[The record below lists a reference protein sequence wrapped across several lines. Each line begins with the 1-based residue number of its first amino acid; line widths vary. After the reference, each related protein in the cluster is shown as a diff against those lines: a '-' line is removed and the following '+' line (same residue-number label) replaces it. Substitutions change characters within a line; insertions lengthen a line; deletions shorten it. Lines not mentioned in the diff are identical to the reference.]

1 MGAVYNYCIMR
12 WWLILSI
19 LGYATKA
26 VPTIVDKALL
36 HTKAVRHP
44 GTYAVAVSLIGGLVL
59 LLAPFALTWPTWH
72 IVVFALG
79 SGVLFTAA
87 TYFFFS
93 ALQYA
98 DASRVTPFI
107 GAAISLTTAILA
119 YLSLHERLSVRQ
131 LVAFG
136 FLVVGS
142 VLVARGGAHGAGLR
156 GRAVRQA
163 LLAAVL
169 FASSL
174 VLGKAAF
181 DRMPDAFLSAI
192 IWMRI
197 GSLGAGLA
205 MLGFA
210 PQLWRELR
218 GTATGAVPKQARW
231 AFLAGQASGAISGL
245 LIYGAIALGTPT
257 LVNAMQGLE
266 YLFVLIFSLF
276 LMRFYPKLT
285 GERLTLGA
293 LPGLLVAVAFIGTGL
308 VLLSL

>member
-1 MGAVYNYCIMR
+1 MR

-36 HTKAVRHP
+36 HTKSVRHP
-44 GTYAVAVSLIGGLVL
+44 GTYAVAVSAIGGLVL

-72 IVVFALG
+72 VAVYALA
-79 SGVLFTAA
+79 SGVTFTAA

-98 DASRVTPFI
+98 DASRITPFI
-107 GAAISLTTAILA
+107 GAGISLTTAALA
-119 YLSLHERLSVRQ
+119 YVTLGERLSLHQVAAFGL
-131 LVAFG
+131 LVA
-136 FLVVGS
+136 GS
-142 VLVARGGAHGAGLR
+142 VLVARGGAHGRGLTP
-156 GRAVRQA
+156 RAVRQA
-163 LLAAVL
+163 LLAAAM
-169 FASSL
+169 FATSL

-205 MLGFA
+205 MLA
-210 PQLWRELR
+210 TMPKLWHELR
-218 GTATGAVPKQARW
+218 GTATGAVPKQAKW
-231 AFLAGQASGAISGL
+231 AFLGGQASGAISGL

-266 YLFVLIFSLF
+266 YLFVLIFSVV
-276 LMRFYPKLT
+276 LMRLHPKLT
-285 GERLTLGA
+285 GERLSRSS
-293 LPGLLVAVAFIGTGL
+293 LPGLLAAVALIGAGL
-308 VLLSL
+308 LLLSL